1 MCACGHSADAG
12 AVVVRGSLRPLRLGS
27 GPFGSGPLARDGWQ
41 PSPALGHTP
50 RLPREPRVSTRRAL
64 VLDHQHL
71 VRPPLGEELG
81 EKVSGSLDN
90 AVSSRRPWVVA
101 QRSHRRAR
109 APVQPEESRCLR
121 DQLRQRGCRLQGTIS
136 RMSAIVES
144 LRYDDNKWA
153 LRLVGRDRCRCHAR
167 WAAGVSHGERTG
179 GRHMG
184 HGGHHGIRAAAR
196 SRPAAHGVSFGRRAK
211 TNCRPGVTWPAVRT
225 THPHPSRSRQ
235 GMRLLWSRLRGHGSL
250 AGRHAA
256 AVRRGSD

>member
-1 MCACGHSADAG
+1 MRLSAATQ
-12 AVVVRGSLRPLRLGS
+12 ARQRPLWQR
-27 GPFGSGPLARDGWQ
+27 PHARDGWQ

-90 AVSSRRPWVVA
+90 AGSSRRPWVIA

-184 HGGHHGIRAAAR
+184 NGGHHGIRAGAR
-196 SRPAAHGVSFGRRAK
+196 SRPAAALSAARSFGRRAQK
-211 TNCRPGVTWPAVRT
+211 N
-225 THPHPSRSRQ
+225 Q
-235 GMRLLWSRLRGHGSL
+235 RLLNSFKSIFKNPAGS
-250 AGRHAA
+250 
-256 AVRRGSD
+256 GSD

>member
-184 HGGHHGIRAAAR
+184 HGGHHGIRAGCAFPSCGSAAAR
-196 SRPAAHGVSFGRRAK
+196 SFVRQEGEKEPKKCVTVLGQLTRTPVTFTAGYASAVESSAGTRQPCWASRR
-211 TNCRPGVTWPAVRT
+211 RR
-225 THPHPSRSRQ
+225 PSR
-235 GMRLLWSRLRGHGSL
+235 
-250 AGRHAA
+250 
-256 AVRRGSD
+256 V